1 MKTRKT
7 PMRKC
12 AGCQEVREKR
22 QLLRIVRDPEG
33 QVSLDRTGRKSGR
46 GVYLCANPA
55 CLEKA
60 IKTKALE
67 RSLETAIGDEV
78 YESLRKEL
86 ADE

>member
-1 MKTRKT
+1 
-7 PMRKC
+7 MRKC

>member
-60 IKTKALE
+60 IKTNALE
-67 RSLETAIGDEV
+67 RSLDTAIGDEV